1 MTLEFETKAGLVF
14 GLEADQLFIMD
25 EDEKMHDEPVPVI
38 YLHIGFITLAFI
50 MDQKLK
56 SPKGSLLRGFLVVIV
71 NLKLTIAYLKS
82 MTVYLLFLF
91 IILKATKE

>member
-25 EDEKMHDEPVPVI
+25 EDNNMSEEPVPVV

-50 MDQKLK
+50 MD
-56 SPKGSLLRGFLVVIV
+56 
-71 NLKLTIAYLKS
+71 
-82 MTVYLLFLF
+82 
-91 IILKATKE
+91 

>member
-14 GLEADQLFIMD
+14 GLEADQLYIMD

-50 MDQKLK
+50 LD
-56 SPKGSLLRGFLVVIV
+56 
-71 NLKLTIAYLKS
+71 
-82 MTVYLLFLF
+82 
-91 IILKATKE
+91 

>member
-25 EDEKMHDEPVPVI
+25 DENNMGDDPVPVI

-50 MDQKLK
+50 MDQTLPWL
-56 SPKGSLLRGFLVVIV
+56 SH
-71 NLKLTIAYLKS
+71 
-82 MTVYLLFLF
+82 
-91 IILKATKE
+91 